1 MLKEIKDKIDTY
13 KGSSVDLGYG
23 LSFNQWET
31 LRRIFFYQ
39 NSKHLSG
46 DIDPLTKKTKPFPN
60 ISRFRARVV
69 AKMLDFDVKDLR
81 VITDSVYDL
90 LAQLKAYLLEKKIKN
105 WAKENGFGFLL
116 NQIVVNVSDYGSALV
131 MKLPGKIPEI
141 IDLKSVYFD
150 PSVEKIQ
157 DAPSIVLEREF
168 FVYELENKN
177 WDNTKLL
184 INELENEKKDKITVY
199 YYFGYFK
206 KGKKYQKGV
215 KIYSDALKNYKEGI
229 KLFEEWFD
237 EYPFYDFHINKI
249 QGRWLGVG
257 TYEELFHPQIRELIN
272 AGLRARALELASKQV
287 LQTPNET
294 ALKNIVSDIETG
306 DVILGDI
313 RPIPLESRALTQFQQ
328 ETEYWNALADRSTFT
343 YDVVRGEGLPATTPA
358 TNATIQTQMATSTFH
373 LLRENLAFQ
382 IVNFIKKAVLP
393 DVLKESRGEMV
404 LRFTSSFE
412 DINKFDEMI
421 AKIKINEYAVKY
433 LEATG
438 FYPSDI
444 QEVEGKIKNELKS
457 AGLIRGVKIPRG
469 FFADLKDV
477 DIIIDSESRN
487 VPLEAQNLN
496 TLLQMIV
503 SNPQALSNP
512 TVKSLIY
519 AYAEKIG
526 ISPIE
531 LERIQRSELTQVQN
545 VNPGQPTGQPQTSV
559 SQPQEQQGLGIS
571 PAIINKLSQ

>member
-31 LRRIFFYQ
+31 LRRIFFYR

-46 DIDPLTKKTKPFPN
+46 DIDPLTKKVKPFPN

-150 PSVEKIQ
+150 PSVDKIQ

-177 WDNTKLL
+177 WDNIKLL

-237 EYPFYDFHINKI
+237 EDYPFYDFHINKI

-294 ALKNIVSDIETG
+294 ALKNIVSDVETG

-358 TNATIQTQMATSTFH
+358 TNATIQTQMATSTFD

-382 IVNFIKKAVLP
+382 IINFIKKAVLP
-393 DVLKESRGEMV
+393 DVLKELRGEMV
-404 LRFTSSFE
+404 VRFTSSFE

-421 AKIKINEYAVKY
+421 AKIKANEYAVKY

-438 FYPSDI
+438 FYPSNI
-444 QEVEGKIKNELKS
+444 QEVENKIKDELKS

-496 TLLQMIV
+496 ALLQMIV

-531 LERIQRSELTQVQN
+531 LERIQRSELTQTPN
-545 VNPGQPTGQPQTSV
+545 VNPGQPQTSV
-559 SQPQEQQGLGIS
+559 PQPQEQQGLGIS
-571 PAIINKLSQ
+571 SAIINKLSQ